1 MSLLTVIFV
10 KKSYIQSRIHFIFL
24 KNILK
29 PTSNAFN
36 TRFRPQSKDQTK
48 LCGRPQSCQEFNKIK
63 CEEVCGELKSKKCF
77 EGLSARGVYSGWG
90 YILAD
95 SGFGSGFLVGW
106 RAAGEGEGV
115 FGCLG
120 QLGRVFN
127 FGWGNGHWPII
138 LSGLGTFP
146 MFPQILSLNS
156 FDDSCGNLYRPC
168 L

>member
-106 RAAGEGEGV
+106 RAAGEGG
-115 FGCLG
+115 GCLG
-120 QLGRVFN
+120 V
-127 FGWGNGHWPII
+127 WGNWGGYLI
-138 LSGLGTFP
+138 LAGGMGTGL
-146 MFPQILSLNS
+146 S
-156 FDDSCGNLYRPC
+156 FC
-168 L
+168 LDQAPSQCFLRF